1 MSVDSTYMDRTKK
14 LYKAIQERI
23 LILDGAMGSLIQ
35 TYKLEEEHYR
45 GERFKDYHMSIKG
58 NNDLLSITQPQII
71 KEIHGQ
77 YLEAGA
83 DIIETNTFNA
93 TTISQADYDMQ
104 DAVWDINYESAKIA
118 REIADE
124 YTLRTPEKPRFV
136 CGSIGPLNK
145 ALSLSPDV
153 NNPGYRATSFD
164 AVKIAYKQQVEAL
177 IKGGSDLLMIETVFD
192 TLNAKAALLAID
204 EVFDELG
211 KKLPIMVSGTI
222 TDASGRTLSG
232 QTLQAFID
240 SVSHMDILSIGLN
253 CSLGAAELEPYVTE
267 LAQKAPFYISTH
279 PNAGLPNQF
288 GEYDQTPD
296 EMSELISNWLADGKV
311 NILGGCCGTTPKH
324 IAALA
329 KMADKYNAHLKVLP
343 PEETHLSGLE
353 SLQMRKETNFI
364 NIGERC
370 NVAGSKKFLR
380 LIKEKKY
387 EEAVSVAR
395 HQVENGAQI
404 VDVNMDDAMLE
415 AKEEMVIFL
424 NMLMSDPDVSRVPVM
439 VDSSKF
445 EVIEAGLKCLQ
456 GKSVVNSISL
466 KEGEEEFLK
475 HARIIKK
482 YGAAVVVMAF
492 DEKGQADS
500 FERRKEICGRAYK
513 LLTEEVNFPPQDIIF
528 DPNVLAIATGI
539 EEHNNYAVDFMKSAR
554 WIKDHLPH
562 VHISG
567 GISNLSFS
575 FRGNNHVREAIHSVF
590 LYYAIKEGLD
600 MGIVNPAMLQ
610 IYNDI
615 PKELLEYVEDVVFNK
630 RPDATDRLV
639 DYAESIKNVQQ
650 EQGEVKQAAWREG
663 TLEERLSHCLV
674 KGISDFLDVD
684 IAEALEKYPTALEII
699 EQPLMDGMNVVG
711 DLFGDGKMF
720 LPQVVKTARVMKKA
734 VAILQPII
742 EKEKNN
748 TGGPSSNGK
757 ILMATVKGDV
767 HDIGKNIVGVILGCN
782 NYEVIDL
789 GVMVPT
795 EKILKEAF
803 AQRVDIIGLSGL
815 ITPSLE
821 EMVNVAKE
829 MTKLSFN
836 IPLLIG
842 GATTSK
848 VHTAVK
854 IEPEYEYP
862 VVHVKDASKS
872 AQVVSALLSKTGKEA
887 FTTKTR
893 EEYADLRTRNAN
905 KKQIT
910 IAPIEKA
917 REKRF
922 KIQWKQDDITTPKEL
937 GVKVFDDYSIAEIRK
952 FIDWTFF
959 YQAWNLT
966 GNYDG
971 IELVKTPEQEAEWLQ
986 TYKTENAK
994 NKATEA
1000 LKLWRDA
1007 ESMLN
1012 KIEQDKMLTP
1022 KAIFGLFPANSDGD
1036 DIVIYTDE
1044 NRTEEKVRFNQ
1055 MREQQDKPGKEAFH
1069 SLADFI
1075 APISSGVKDY
1085 LGGFAITAG
1094 VGIEKWEKVYM
1105 DDHDDFHAILL
1116 KALAD
1121 RLAEAFAE
1129 LIHFRLRKEFWGYA
1143 PDEEFNTENFIR
1155 ERYRGIRPAIGYP
1168 ACPDHSE
1175 KRLLFDLMNVEE
1187 RVGITLT
1194 EHFSMYPNAS
1204 VSGIYFAHPKSMYF
1218 GIGKIGKDQV
1228 EDLAQRKGVNIE
1240 DVEKWIPLNLS
1251 YK

>member
-1 MSVDSTYMDRTKK
+1 MDRTKK

-35 TYKLEEEHYR
+35 TYKLEEEDYR
-45 GERFKDYHMSIKG
+45 GERFKDYHMPIKG
-58 NNDLLSITQPQII
+58 NNDLLSITQPHII
-71 KEIHGQ
+71 KEIHAK
-77 YLEAGA
+77 YLEAGS

-104 DAVWDINYESAKIA
+104 AAVWDINYQSAKIA

-124 YTLRTPEKPRFV
+124 YTFKTPEKPRFV

-153 NNPGYRATSFD
+153 NNPGYRAATFD
-164 AVKIAYKQQVEAL
+164 EVKFTYKEQVEAL

-204 EVFDELG
+204 EVFTEMD

-253 CSLGAAELEPYVTE
+253 CSLGAEELEPYVTE
-267 LAQKAPFYISTH
+267 LSKNAPFYISTH

-288 GEYDQTPD
+288 GEYDQTP
-296 EMSELISNWLADGKV
+296 EQMSELIGKWLEEGKV
-311 NILGGCCGTTPKH
+311 NILGGCCGTTPEH

-329 KMADKYNAHLKVLP
+329 KTAEKYNGHKKVNAP
-343 PEETHLSGLE
+343 TITHLSGLE
-353 SLQMRKETNFI
+353 SLQMRKDTNFI

-370 NVAGSKKFLR
+370 NVAGSRKFLR

-387 EEAVSVAR
+387 EEAVNIAR

-404 VDVNMDDAMLE
+404 IDVNMDDAMLE
-415 AKEEMVIFL
+415 AKEEMVTFL

-466 KEGEEEFLK
+466 KEGEEPFLEQAHTLK
-475 HARIIKK
+475 R

-492 DEKGQADS
+492 DEKGQADN

-513 LLTEEVNFPPQDIIF
+513 LLTEVVGFPPQDIIF

-539 EEHNNYAVDFMKSAR
+539 EEHNNYAVDFIETCK
-554 WIKDHLPH
+554 WIKANLPH
-562 VHISG
+562 AHISG

-575 FRGNNHVREAIHSVF
+575 FRGNNVVREAIHSVF

-610 IYNDI
+610 VYDDI
-615 PKELLEYVEDVVFNK
+615 PKELLTYVEDVVFNK

-639 DYAESIKNVQQ
+639 DYADTIKNTTQ
-650 EQGEVKQAAWREG
+650 EETEVKQAAWREG
-663 TLEERLSHCLV
+663 TLEERLTHSLV
-674 KGISDFLDVD
+674 KGISDFLDIDVN
-684 IAEALEKYPTALEII
+684 EALAKYPTALGII

-742 EKEKNN
+742 EEEK
-748 TGGPSSNGK
+748 TLSGASLSNGK

-782 NYEVIDL
+782 NYEIIDL

-795 EKILKEAF
+795 ERILKEAI
-803 AQRVDIIGLSGL
+803 AQKVDIIGLSGL

-829 MTKLSFN
+829 MKKQNFE

-854 IEPEYEYP
+854 IEPEYNHP

-872 AQVVSALLSKTGKEA
+872 AQVVSALLSKTGKEE
-887 FTTKTR
+887 FSKKTR
-893 EEYADLRTRNAN
+893 EEYAILRERNAN
-905 KKQIT
+905 KRPIA
-910 IAPIEKA
+910 IAPIKKA
-917 REKRF
+917 REKNF
-922 KIQWKQDDITTPKEL
+922 KIDWGQRDIKTPNKL
-937 GVKVFDDYSIAEIRK
+937 GITVFDDYSIADIRK

-971 IELVKTPEQEAEWLQ
+971 IEQVKTEEQEKDWINK
-986 TYKTENAK
+986 YKTENARA
-994 NKATEA
+994 KAEEA

-1007 ESMLN
+1007 QAMLD

-1022 KAIFGLFPANSDGD
+1022 KAIFGLFPANSEND
-1036 DIVIYTDE
+1036 DVVVYTDE
-1044 NRTEEKVRFNQ
+1044 DRSEEKTRFHQ
-1055 MREQQDKPGKEAFH
+1055 MREQQDKAGKEAFH
-1069 SLADFI
+1069 SLVDFI
-1075 APISSGVKDY
+1075 APVASGVKDY
-1085 LGGFAITAG
+1085 IGGFAITAG
-1094 VGIEKWEKVYM
+1094 IGIEKWEQGYEN
-1105 DDHDDFHAILL
+1105 DHDDFSAILL

-1129 LIHFRLRKEFWGYA
+1129 LLHFRVRKEFWGYA
-1143 PDEEFNTENFIR
+1143 PEEEFNTENFIR
-1155 ERYRGIRPAIGYP
+1155 ERYRGIRPALGYP

-1175 KRLLFDLMNVEE
+1175 KRLLFDLLEVEDK
-1187 RVGITLT
+1187 VGITLT

-1204 VSGIYFAHPKSMYF
+1204 VSGLYFGHPKAMYF
-1218 GIGKIGKDQV
+1218 GIGKVGKDQV
-1228 EDLAQRKGVNIE
+1228 EDLAQRKGIAIE
-1240 DVEKWIPLNLS
+1240 EMEKWIPINLS

>member
-1 MSVDSTYMDRTKK
+1 MDRIQQ

-35 TYKLEEEHYR
+35 TYKLEEEDYR
-45 GERFKDYHMSIKG
+45 GERFKNYHMSIKG
-58 NNDLLSITQPQII
+58 NNDILSITQPQII
-71 KEIHGQ
+71 KEIHAK
-77 YLEAGA
+77 YLEAGS

-104 DAVWDINYESAKIA
+104 AAVWDINYESAKIA
-118 REIADE
+118 REVADE
-124 YTLRTPEKPRFV
+124 YTLKTPEKPRFV

-153 NNPGYRATSFD
+153 NNPGYRAASFD
-164 AVKIAYKQQVEAL
+164 EVKAAYKEQVEAL

-204 EVFDELG
+204 EVFVELG
-211 KKLPIMVSGTI
+211 KKLPVMVSGTI

-253 CSLGAAELEPYVTE
+253 CSLGAEELEPYVTE

-288 GEYDQTPD
+288 GEYDQTP
-296 EMSELISNWLADGKV
+296 EQMSELISKWLDEGKV
-311 NILGGCCGTTPKH
+311 NILGGCCGTTPEH

-329 KMADKYNAHLKVLP
+329 QAAQKYNAHKKVDP
-343 PEETHLSGLE
+343 PRITHLSGLE

-370 NVAGSKKFLR
+370 NVAGSRKFLR

-387 EEAVSVAR
+387 EEAVDIAR

-404 VDVNMDDAMLE
+404 IDVNMDDAMLE
-415 AKEEMVIFL
+415 SKEEMVTFL

-466 KEGEEEFLK
+466 KEGEEAFL
-475 HARIIKK
+475 HQAATIKK

-492 DEKGQADS
+492 DEKGQADN

-513 LLTEEVNFPPQDIIF
+513 LLTEKVNFPPQDIIF

-539 EEHNNYAVDFMKSAR
+539 EEHNNYAVDFIKTCK
-554 WIKDHLPH
+554 WIKENLPH
-562 VHISG
+562 AHISG

-575 FRGNNHVREAIHSVF
+575 FRGNNVVREAIHSVF

-600 MGIVNPAMLQ
+600 MGIVNPSMLQ
-610 IYNDI
+610 VYDDI
-615 PKELLEYVEDVVFNK
+615 PKELLAYVEDVVFNK

-639 DYAESIKNVQQ
+639 DYAETVKNTQQ
-650 EQGEVKQAAWREG
+650 EAGETQQAAWREG
-663 TLEERLSHCLV
+663 NLEERLTHCLV
-674 KGISDFLDVD
+674 KGIADYLNEDLK
-684 IAEALEKYPTALEII
+684 EALEKYPTALDII

-734 VAILQPII
+734 VAVLQPII
-742 EKEKNN
+742 EEEKTL
-748 TGGPSSNGK
+748 TGASSSNGK

-782 NYEVIDL
+782 NYEVVDL

-795 EKILKEAF
+795 EKILKEAI
-803 AQRVDIIGLSGL
+803 AQDADIIGLSGL

-821 EMVNVAKE
+821 EMVNVARE
-829 MTKLSFN
+829 MKNQNFE

-854 IEPEYEYP
+854 IEPEYNQP

-872 AQVVSALLSKTGKEA
+872 AQVVSALLSKTRKEE
-887 FTTKTR
+887 FSKHTR
-893 EEYADLRTRNAN
+893 EEYAGLRERNAN
-905 KKQIT
+905 KKQAN

-917 REKRF
+917 REQKY
-922 KIQWKQDDITTPKEL
+922 KINWNQNEVSKPNMI
-937 GVKVFDDYSIAEIRK
+937 GIKVFDDYSVAEIRK
-952 FIDWTFF
+952 YIDWTFF

-971 IELVKTPEQEAEWLQ
+971 IEAVETAGQENEWLNK
-986 TYKTENAK
+986 YKTENARA
-994 NKATEA
+994 KAEEA

-1007 ESMLN
+1007 QAMLN

-1022 KAIFGLFPANSDGD
+1022 KAVFGLFPANSDGD
-1036 DIVIYTDE
+1036 DVIVYTDE
-1044 NRTEEKVRFNQ
+1044 TRTEEITRFHQ
-1055 MREQQDKPGKEAFH
+1055 MREQQDKPGKKAFH
-1069 SLADFI
+1069 SLSDFI
-1075 APISSGVKDY
+1075 APASSGVKDY
-1085 LGGFAITAG
+1085 IGGFAVTSGI
-1094 VGIEKWEKVYM
+1094 GIEKWEKAYE
-1105 DDHDDFHAILL
+1105 DDHDDFSAILL

-1129 LIHFRLRKEFWGYA
+1129 LLHFRVRKEFWGYA

-1155 ERYRGIRPAIGYP
+1155 ERYRGIRPALGYP

-1187 RVGITLT
+1187 NVGITLT

-1204 VSGIYFAHPKSMYF
+1204 VSGMYFGHPKAMYF
-1218 GIGKIGKDQV
+1218 GIGKVGKDQV
-1228 EDLAQRKGVNIE
+1228 EDLARRKGISVE
-1240 DVEKWIPLNLS
+1240 EMEKWIPINLS

>member
-1 MSVDSTYMDRTKK
+1 MDRTKK

-23 LILDGAMGSLIQ
+23 LLLDGAMGSLIQ
-35 TYKLEEEHYR
+35 TYKLEEEDYR
-45 GERFKDYHMSIKG
+45 GERFKNFHMPIKG
-58 NNDLLSITQPQII
+58 NNDILSITQPDII
-71 KEIHGQ
+71 KEIHAK
-77 YLEAGA
+77 YLEAGS

-93 TTISQADYDMQ
+93 TIISQADYDMQ

-118 REIADE
+118 REIANE
-124 YTLRTPEKPRFV
+124 YTLKTPEKPRFV
-136 CGSIGPLNK
+136 CGSMGPLNK

-153 NNPGYRATSFD
+153 NNPGYRAATFD
-164 AVKIAYKQQVEAL
+164 EVKIAYKEQVEAL
-177 IKGGSDLLMIETVFD
+177 TKGGCDLLMIETVFD

-204 EVFDELG
+204 EVFVKLG

-253 CSLGAAELEPYVTE
+253 CSLGAQELEPYVTE

-296 EMSELISNWLADGKV
+296 EMATLISKWLDEGKV
-311 NILGGCCGTTPKH
+311 NILGGCCGTTPEH

-329 KMADKYNAHLKVLP
+329 KVAEKYNVHQKISP

-353 SLQMRKETNFI
+353 SLQMRKDTNFI

-370 NVAGSKKFLR
+370 NVAGSRKFLR
-380 LIKEKKY
+380 QIKEKNY
-387 EEAVSVAR
+387 EEAVSIAR
-395 HQVENGAQI
+395 QQVETGAQI
-404 VDVNMDDAMLE
+404 VDVNMDDAMLD
-415 AKEEMVIFL
+415 AKEEMVTFL

-466 KEGEEEFLK
+466 KEGEGEFLRQ
-475 HARIIKK
+475 ARTIKK

-492 DEKGQADS
+492 DEKGQADN

-539 EEHNNYAVDFMKSAR
+539 EEHNNYAVDFIKACS
-554 WIKDHLPH
+554 WIKNNLPH
-562 VHISG
+562 AHISG

-575 FRGNNHVREAIHSVF
+575 FRGNNVVREAIHSVF
-590 LYYAIKEGLD
+590 LFHAIKEGLD

-610 IYNDI
+610 VYDDI
-615 PKELLEYVEDVVFNK
+615 PKELLQYVEDVVFNH

-639 DYAESIKNVQQ
+639 EYAETIKNDQQ
-650 EQGEVKQAAWREG
+650 IQGDTKKEAWREG
-663 TLEERLSHCLV
+663 ILEERLTYCLV
-674 KGISDFLDVD
+674 KGISDFLEEDL
-684 IAEALEKYPTALEII
+684 AEALKKYPTALNII
-699 EQPLMDGMNVVG
+699 EQPLMNGMNVVG
-711 DLFGDGKMF
+711 DLFGSGKMF

-734 VAILQPII
+734 VAILQPVI
-742 EKEKNN
+742 EKEKEA
-748 TGGPSSNGK
+748 TGEGSSNGK
-757 ILMATVKGDV
+757 VLMATVKGDV

-795 EKILKEAF
+795 EKILKEAID
-803 AQRVDIIGLSGL
+803 QKVDIIGLSGL

-829 MTKLSFN
+829 MKKQNFN
-836 IPLLIG
+836 IPLLVG

-854 IEPEYEYP
+854 IEPEYDHP

-887 FTTKTR
+887 FAQKTR
-893 EEYADLRTRNAN
+893 EEYAELRERNAN
-905 KKQIT
+905 KKET
-910 IAPIEKA
+910 AIAPIEKA
-917 REKRF
+917 RENKF
-922 KIQWKQDDITTPKEL
+922 KIDWNQQEITTPKKI
-937 GVKVFDDYSIAEIRK
+937 GVEVFNDYSIAEIRK
-952 FIDWTFF
+952 YIDWTFF

-966 GNYDG
+966 GNYAG
-971 IELVKTPEQEAEWLQ
+971 IKEIETPEQEEEWLKK
-986 TYKTENAK
+986 YKTESAIDKAK
-994 NKATEA
+994 EA
-1000 LKLWRDA
+1000 LKLWRDSQA
-1007 ESMLN
+1007 MLD
-1012 KIEQDKMLTP
+1012 KIEKDKMVIA
-1022 KAIFGLFPANSDGD
+1022 KAVYGLFPANSQGD
-1036 DIVIYTDE
+1036 DIIVYTDE
-1044 NRTEEKVRFNQ
+1044 TRTEVQTRFHQ
-1055 MREQQDKPGKEAFH
+1055 MREQQDKPGKTAFH
-1069 SLADFI
+1069 SLADFV
-1075 APISSGVKDY
+1075 APVKSGVKDY
-1085 LGGFAITAG
+1085 IGGFAVTAG
-1094 VGIEKWEKVYM
+1094 AGIEKWEKAYE
-1105 DDHDDFHAILL
+1105 DDHDDYSAILL
-1116 KALAD
+1116 KSLTD

-1129 LIHFRLRKEFWGYA
+1129 LLHFRVRREFWGYA
-1143 PDEEFNTENFIR
+1143 TEEEFNTENFIR
-1155 ERYRGIRPAIGYP
+1155 ERYRGIRPALGYP

-1175 KRLLFDLMNVEE
+1175 KRQLFDLMQVEDNI
-1187 RVGITLT
+1187 GITLT

-1204 VSGIYFAHPKSMYF
+1204 VSGLYFAHPKAMYF
-1218 GIGKIGKDQV
+1218 GIGKVGKDQV
-1228 EDLAQRKGVNIE
+1228 EDLAKRKGISAE
-1240 DVEKWIPLNLS
+1240 EMEKWIPVNLA

>member
-1 MSVDSTYMDRTKK
+1 MDRTKK
-14 LYKAIQERI
+14 LHKAIQERI

-45 GERFKDYHMSIKG
+45 GERFKDYHMPIKG
-58 NNDLLSITQPQII
+58 NNDILSITQPEII
-71 KEIHGQ
+71 KEIHGK
-77 YLEAGA
+77 YLAAGS

-118 REIADE
+118 REIADQ
-124 YTLRTPEKPRFV
+124 YTLDTPEKPRFV

-153 NNPGYRATSFD
+153 NNPGYRAATFD
-164 AVKIAYKQQVEAL
+164 EVKIAYKQQVEAL

-204 EVFDELG
+204 EVFEALG
-211 KKLPIMVSGTI
+211 KKLPIMISGTI

-253 CSLGAAELEPYVTE
+253 CSLGASELEPYVTE
-267 LAQKAPFYISTH
+267 LAQKAPFYISAH

-296 EMSELISNWLADGKV
+296 EMSKLVSKWLADGKV
-311 NILGGCCGTTPKH
+311 NILGGCCGTTPEH
-324 IAALA
+324 IAAMA
-329 KMADKYNAHLKVLP
+329 KTADKYKTHTKVAP
-343 PEETHLSGLE
+343 SIVTHLSGLE
-353 SLQMRKETNFI
+353 SLQMREDTNFI

-370 NVAGSKKFLR
+370 NVAGSRKFLR

-387 EEAVSVAR
+387 EEAVSIAR

-404 VDVNMDDAMLE
+404 VDVNMDDAMLD
-415 AKEEMVIFL
+415 AKEEMVTFL

-492 DEKGQADS
+492 DEKGQADN

-513 LLTEEVNFPPQDIIF
+513 LLTEVIDFPPQDIIF

-539 EEHNNYAVDFMKSAR
+539 EEHNNYAVDFIKSCK
-554 WIKDHLPH
+554 WIKENLPH
-562 VHISG
+562 AHISG

-575 FRGNNHVREAIHSVF
+575 FRGNNVVREAIHSVF

-610 IYNDI
+610 IYDDI
-615 PKELLEYVEDVVFNK
+615 PKELLTYVEDVVFNK

-639 DYAESIKNVQQ
+639 DYAETIKNDKQ

-663 TLEERLSHCLV
+663 TLEERLTHCLV
-674 KGISDFLDVD
+674 KGISDYLDVD
-684 IAEALEKYPTALEII
+684 VAEALEKYPTALDII

-742 EKEKNN
+742 EKEKDSN
-748 TGGPSSNGK
+748 GGSSSNGK

-795 EKILKEAF
+795 EKILKEAI
-803 AQRVDIIGLSGL
+803 AQDVDIIGLSGL

-829 MTKLSFN
+829 MKKQNFT
-836 IPLLIG
+836 IPLLVG

-854 IEPEYEYP
+854 IEPEYDQP
-862 VVHVKDASKS
+862 IVHVKDASKS
-872 AQVVSALLSKTGKEA
+872 AQVVSALLSKTGKEPFA
-887 FTTKTR
+887 NTIR
-893 EEYADLRTRNAN
+893 EEYAELRTRNAN

-917 REKRF
+917 REMHY
-922 KIQWKQDDITTPKEL
+922 KIDWKQEDITTPKKL
-937 GVKVFDDYSIAEIRK
+937 GVEVFDDYSIAEIRK

-971 IELVKTPEQEAEWLQ
+971 IELIETKEQEDEWLQ
-986 TYKTENAK
+986 KFKSESAK
-994 NKATEA
+994 GKAVEA

-1007 ESMLN
+1007 QKMLN

-1022 KAIFGLFPANSDGD
+1022 KAVYGLFPANSDGD
-1036 DIVIYTDE
+1036 DIIVYTDE
-1044 NRTEEKVRFNQ
+1044 NRNEEKIRFNQ
-1055 MREQQDKPGKEAFH
+1055 MREQQDKPGKQAFH
-1069 SLADFI
+1069 SLADFV
-1075 APISSGVKDY
+1075 APASSGIKDY
-1085 LGGFAITAG
+1085 IGGFAVTAG
-1094 VGIEKWEKVYM
+1094 VGIEKWEKAYE
-1105 DDHDDFHAILL
+1105 DDHDDYSAILL

-1129 LIHFRLRKEFWGYA
+1129 LLHFRVRKEFWGYA
-1143 PDEEFNTENFIR
+1143 PEEEFNTENFIR
-1155 ERYRGIRPAIGYP
+1155 ERYRGIRPALGYP

-1175 KRLLFDLMNVEE
+1175 KRLLFDLMKVEE
-1187 RVGITLT
+1187 NVGITLT
-1194 EHFSMYPNAS
+1194 EHYSMYPNAS
-1204 VSGIYFAHPKSMYF
+1204 VSGIYFAHPKAMYF
-1218 GIGKIGKDQV
+1218 GIGKVGKDQV
-1228 EDLAQRKGVNIE
+1228 EDLARRKGMNIE
-1240 DVEKWIPLNLS
+1240 EVEKWIPLNLS

>member
-1 MSVDSTYMDRTKK
+1 MGRTKK
-14 LYKAIQERI
+14 LHKAIEERI
-23 LILDGAMGSLIQ
+23 LLLDGAMGSLIQ
-35 TYKLEEEHYR
+35 TYKLEEEDYR
-45 GERFKDYHMSIKG
+45 GERFKDYHMPIKG
-58 NNDLLSITQPQII
+58 NNDILSITQPQVI
-71 KEIHGQ
+71 KEIHAK
-77 YLEAGA
+77 YLEAGS

-93 TTISQADYDMQ
+93 TSISQADYDMQ
-104 DAVWDINYESAKIA
+104 SAVWDINYESAKIA
-118 REIADE
+118 REVADE
-124 YTLRTPEKPRFV
+124 YSLKTPEKPRFV

-153 NNPGYRATSFD
+153 NNPGFRATNFD
-164 AVKIAYKQQVEAL
+164 EVKEAYKEQVEAL
-177 IKGGSDLLMIETVFD
+177 IAGGSDLLMIETVFD
-192 TLNAKAALLAID
+192 TLNAKAALMAID
-204 EVFDELG
+204 EIFVKLD
-211 KKLPIMVSGTI
+211 KKIPVMVSGTI

-232 QTLQAFID
+232 QTLQAFVD

-253 CSLGAAELEPYVTE
+253 CSLGAQELEPYVTE
-267 LAQKAPFYISTH
+267 LSKKSPFYVSAH

-296 EMSELISNWLADGKV
+296 QMSELVGKWLADGKV
-311 NILGGCCGTTPKH
+311 NILGGCCGTTPEH
-324 IAALA
+324 IAAMA
-329 KMADKYNAHLKVLP
+329 KVADKHHAHIKNEP
-343 PEETHLSGLE
+343 SSITHLSGLE
-353 SLQMRKETNFI
+353 SLQMRQDTNFV

-370 NVAGSKKFLR
+370 NVAGSRKFLR

-387 EEAVSVAR
+387 EEAVDIAR

-404 VDVNMDDAMLE
+404 VDVNMDDAMLD
-415 AKEEMVIFL
+415 AKEEMVTFL
-424 NMLMSDPDVSRVPVM
+424 NMLMSDPDVSKVPVM

-466 KEGEEEFLK
+466 KEGEGPFLE
-475 HARIIKK
+475 HARTIKK

-492 DEKGQADS
+492 DEKGQADN

-513 LLTEEVNFPPQDIIF
+513 LLTEKVNFPPQDIIF

-539 EEHNNYAVDFMKSAR
+539 EEHNNYAVDFIKACK
-554 WIKDHLPH
+554 WIKENLPH
-562 VHISG
+562 AHISG

-575 FRGNNHVREAIHSVF
+575 FRGNNAVREAIHSVF

-610 IYNDI
+610 VYDDI
-615 PKELLEYVEDVVFNK
+615 PKELLGYVEDVVLNK
-630 RPDATDRLV
+630 RPDATDRMV
-639 DYAESIKNVQQ
+639 EYAETVKNTQQ
-650 EQGEVKQAAWREG
+650 AGGETQQAAWREG
-663 TLEERLSHCLV
+663 NLEERLTHCLV
-674 KGISDFLDVD
+674 KGISDYLEVD
-684 IAEALEKYPTALEII
+684 LKEALEKYPTALGII

-711 DLFGDGKMF
+711 DLFGNGKMF

-742 EKEKNN
+742 EKEKEA
-748 TGGPSSNGK
+748 TGASSSNGK

-767 HDIGKNIVGVILGCN
+767 HDIGKNIVSVILGCN

-795 EKILKEAF
+795 EEILKKAIEHG
-803 AQRVDIIGLSGL
+803 VDIIGLSGL

-829 MTKLSFN
+829 MKRNGFN
-836 IPLLIG
+836 IPLMLG

-854 IEPEYEYP
+854 IEPEYDQP

-887 FTTKTR
+887 FSKKIK
-893 EEYADLRTRNAN
+893 EEYAELRERNAN
-905 KKQIT
+905 KRPVVIK
-910 IAPIEKA
+910 PIESA
-917 REKRF
+917 RENSF
-922 KIQWKQDDITTPKEL
+922 KIDWNQQEVYTPHMT
-937 GVKVFDDYSIAEIRK
+937 GVKVFNDYSISEIRK
-952 FIDWTFF
+952 YIDWTFF

-971 IELVKTPEQEAEWLQ
+971 IENVVTKEQEEEWLKKFNSEQ
-986 TYKTENAK
+986 GLAK
-994 NKATEA
+994 AKEA

-1007 ESMLN
+1007 QSMLN
-1012 KIEQDKMLTP
+1012 NIEQDKMLTA
-1022 KAIFGLFPANSDGD
+1022 KAVFGIFPANSQGD
-1036 DIVIYTDE
+1036 DIIVYTNE
-1044 NRTEEKVRFNQ
+1044 TRTIEKTRFNQ

-1075 APISSGVKDY
+1075 APAETQVEDY
-1085 LGGFAITAG
+1085 IGGFAVTAG
-1094 VGIEKWEKVYM
+1094 VGIEKWIKEYEDNN
-1105 DDHDDFHAILL
+1105 DDYSAILL

-1129 LIHFRLRKEFWGYA
+1129 LLHFRLRKEFWGYA
-1143 PDEEFNTENFIR
+1143 PEEEFNTENFIR
-1155 ERYRGIRPAIGYP
+1155 ERYRGIRPALGYP

-1175 KRLLFDLMNVEE
+1175 KRLLFDLMEVEKN
-1187 RVGITLT
+1187 VGITLT

-1204 VSGIYFAHPKSMYF
+1204 VSGLYFAHPKAMYF
-1218 GIGKIGKDQV
+1218 GIGKVGKDQV
-1228 EDLAQRKGVNIE
+1228 EDLAQRKGITTE
-1240 DVEKWIPLNLS
+1240 EMEKWIPVNLS

>member
-1 MSVDSTYMDRTKK
+1 MDRTKK
-14 LYKAIQERI
+14 LYKAIEERI
-23 LILDGAMGSLIQ
+23 LLLDGAMGSLIQ
-35 TYKLEEEHYR
+35 TYKLEEEDYR
-45 GERFKDYHMSIKG
+45 GDRFKDFHMPIKG
-58 NNDLLSITQPQII
+58 NNDILSITQPEII
-71 KEIHGQ
+71 KEIHAK
-77 YLEAGA
+77 YLEAGS

-104 DAVWDINYESAKIA
+104 AAVWDINYQSAKIA
-118 REIADE
+118 REVADE
-124 YTLRTPEKPRFV
+124 FTLKTPEKPRFV

-153 NNPGYRATSFD
+153 NNPGYRAATFD
-164 AVKIAYKQQVEAL
+164 EVKVAYKEQIEAL
-177 IKGGSDLLMIETVFD
+177 IKGGADLLMIETVFD
-192 TLNAKAALLAID
+192 TLNAKAALMAID
-204 EVFDELG
+204 EVFESIG

-267 LAQKAPFYISTH
+267 LSQKAPFYISTH

-296 EMSELISNWLADGKV
+296 QMSDLVGNWLADGKV
-311 NILGGCCGTTPKH
+311 NIIGGCCGTTPEH
-324 IAALA
+324 IAAMA
-329 KMADKYNAHLKVLP
+329 KVADKYNAHKKAQIP
-343 PEETHLSGLE
+343 TITHLSGLE
-353 SLQMRKETNFI
+353 SLQMRKDTNFI

-370 NVAGSKKFLR
+370 NVAGSRKFLR

-387 EEAVSVAR
+387 EEAVDIAR

-415 AKEEMVIFL
+415 AKEEMVTFL
-424 NMLMSDPDVSRVPVM
+424 NMLMSDPDVSKVPVM

-466 KEGEEEFLK
+466 KEGEDIFLE

-492 DEKGQADS
+492 DEKGQADN
-500 FERRKEICGRAYK
+500 FERRKEICSRAYK
-513 LLTEEVNFPPQDIIF
+513 LLTEKVNFPPQDIIF

-539 EEHNNYAVDFMKSAR
+539 EEHNNYAVDFIDTCK
-554 WIKDHLPH
+554 WIKENLPH
-562 VHISG
+562 AHISG

-575 FRGNNHVREAIHSVF
+575 FRGNNVVREAIHSVF

-610 IYNDI
+610 VYDDI

-630 RPDATDRLV
+630 RADATDRLV
-639 DYAESIKNVQQ
+639 DYAETIKNTQQ
-650 EQGEVKQAAWREG
+650 DVGEQQQAAWREG
-663 TLEERLSHCLV
+663 TLEERLTHCLV
-674 KGISDFLDVD
+674 KGINDYLDVD
-684 IAEALEKYPTALEII
+684 VAEALEKYPTALEII

-711 DLFGDGKMF
+711 DLFGSGKMF

-742 EKEKNN
+742 EEEKAA
-748 TGGPSSNGK
+748 TGGAKNNGK

-795 EKILKEAF
+795 EKILKEAV
-803 AQRVDIIGLSGL
+803 AQNVDIIGLSGL

-829 MTKLSFN
+829 MKKNGFT
-836 IPLLIG
+836 IPLMVG

-854 IEPEYEYP
+854 IEPEYDQP

-872 AQVVSALLSKTGKEA
+872 AQVVSALLSKNGKEA
-887 FTTKTR
+887 FSQKVR
-893 EEYADLRTRNAN
+893 EEYAELRERNAN
-905 KKQIT
+905 KKAIV
-910 IAPIEKA
+910 IKPIEQA
-917 REKRF
+917 RESRF
-922 KIQWKQDDITTPKEL
+922 KIDWHDGDVYTPSML
-937 GVKVFDDYSIAEIRK
+937 GVKVFDDYSISEIRK

-959 YQAWNLT
+959 FQAWNLT

-971 IELVKTPEQEAEWLQ
+971 IEAVVTKEEEVEWLKK
-986 TYKTENAK
+986 YKTDQAK
-994 NKATEA
+994 EKAQEA
-1000 LKLWRDA
+1000 LKLWRDSQA
-1007 ESMLN
+1007 MLTN
-1012 KIEQDKMLTP
+1012 IERDKMLTA
-1022 KAIFGLFPANSDGD
+1022 KAVFGLFPANTVGD
-1036 DIVIYTDE
+1036 DVIVYTDE
-1044 NRTEEKVRFNQ
+1044 SRTVEKTRFHQ
-1055 MREQQDKPGKEAFH
+1055 IREQQDKQGKETFH
-1069 SLADFI
+1069 SLADFV
-1075 APISSGVKDY
+1075 APLDSGVNDY
-1085 LGGFAITAG
+1085 IGGFAVTAG
-1094 VGIEKWEKVYM
+1094 IGIEKWIKAFE
-1105 DDHDDFHAILL
+1105 DDHDDYSSILL

-1129 LIHFRLRKEFWGYA
+1129 LLHFRVRKEFWGYA
-1143 PDEEFNTENFIR
+1143 PDEEFNAENFIR
-1155 ERYRGIRPAIGYP
+1155 ERYRGIRPALGYP

-1175 KRLLFDLMNVEE
+1175 KRQLFEMMEVEKNA
-1187 RVGITLT
+1187 GITLT

-1204 VSGIYFAHPKSMYF
+1204 VSGLYFGHPKAMYF
-1218 GIGKIGKDQV
+1218 GVGKIGKDQV
-1228 EDLAQRKGVNIE
+1228 EDIAKRKGMTVE
-1240 DVEKWIPLNLS
+1240 QVEKWIPVNLS

>member
-1 MSVDSTYMDRTKK
+1 MDRTNK

-23 LILDGAMGSLIQ
+23 LLLDGAMGSLIQ
-35 TYKLEEEHYR
+35 TYKLEEEDYR
-45 GERFKDYHMSIKG
+45 GERFKNYHMPIKG
-58 NNDLLSITQPQII
+58 NNDILSITQPEII
-71 KEIHGQ
+71 REIHAK
-77 YLEAGA
+77 YLEAGS

-93 TTISQADYDMQ
+93 TSISQADYDMQ
-104 DAVWDINYESAKIA
+104 DAVWDINYEAARIA
-118 REIADE
+118 RDVADE
-124 YTLRTPEKPRFV
+124 YTLKTPEKPRFV

-153 NNPGYRATSFD
+153 NNPGYRASTFD
-164 AVKIAYKQQVEAL
+164 EVKNAYKEQVTAL
-177 IKGGSDLLMIETVFD
+177 IKGGSNLLMIETVFD

-204 EVFDELG
+204 EVFEELG

-253 CSLGAAELEPYVTE
+253 CSLGAEELEPYVTE

-296 EMSELISNWLADGKV
+296 EMSQLISKWLEDGKV
-311 NILGGCCGTTPKH
+311 NILGGCCGTTPEH

-329 KMADKYNAHLKVLP
+329 KMADKYNVHQKVKA
-343 PEETHLSGLE
+343 PEITHLSGLE
-353 SLQMRKETNFI
+353 SLQLREETNFV

-387 EEAVSVAR
+387 EEAVDIAR

-404 VDVNMDDAMLE
+404 IDVNMDDAMLE
-415 AKEEMVIFL
+415 AKEEMVTFL

-466 KEGEEEFLK
+466 KEGEEEFLR
-475 HARIIKK
+475 HARTIKK

-492 DEKGQADS
+492 DEKGQADN
-500 FERRKEICGRAYK
+500 FNRRKEICGRAYK
-513 LLTEEVNFPPQDIIF
+513 LLTEVVNFPPQDIIF

-539 EEHNNYAVDFMKSAR
+539 EEHNNYAVDFIKAAK
-554 WIKDHLPH
+554 WIKENLPH
-562 VHISG
+562 THISG

-575 FRGNNHVREAIHSVF
+575 FRGNNVVREAIHSVF
-590 LYYAIKEGLD
+590 LYHAIQEGLD

-610 IYNDI
+610 VYDEI
-615 PKELLEYVEDVVFNK
+615 PEELLGYVEDVVFNK

-639 DYAESIKNVQQ
+639 EYAETIKNTNPA
-650 EQGEVKQAAWREG
+650 EGEIQQAAWREG
-663 TLEERLSHCLV
+663 TLEERLTHCLV

-684 IAEALEKYPTALEII
+684 VAEALEKYPTALDII

-711 DLFGDGKMF
+711 DLFGSGKMF

-742 EKEKNN
+742 EKEKA
-748 TGGPSSNGK
+748 SSGASSTNGK

-795 EKILKEAF
+795 EKILKEAIE
-803 AQRVDIIGLSGL
+803 QDVDIIGLSGL

-829 MTKLSFN
+829 MKKANFR
-836 IPLLIG
+836 IPLLVG

-854 IEPEYEYP
+854 IEPEYDEP

-872 AQVVSALLSKTGKEA
+872 AQVVSALMSKTGKTA
-887 FTTKTR
+887 FSKKVR
-893 EEYADLRTRNAN
+893 EEYTELRERNAN
-905 KKQIT
+905 KKAIV
-910 IAPIEKA
+910 IKPIEQA
-917 REKRF
+917 RENHF
-922 KIQWKQDDITTPKEL
+922 KIDWSQNEVATPKMT
-937 GVKVFDDYSIAEIRK
+937 GIKSFDNYSISEIRK

-966 GNYDG
+966 GNYTG
-971 IELVKTPEQEAEWLQ
+971 IEKVNTDEQEIEWL
-986 TYKTENAK
+986 KKFRTEQSQAK
-994 NKATEA
+994 AKEA

-1007 ESMLN
+1007 QKMLD
-1012 KIEQDKMLTP
+1012 KIETDNMVTP
-1022 KAIFGLFPANSDGD
+1022 KAVFGIFPANSIGD
-1036 DIVIYTDE
+1036 DVIVYTDE
-1044 NRTEEKVRFNQ
+1044 SRSEEKTRFHQ
-1055 MREQQDKPGKEAFH
+1055 IREQQDKTGKKVFH
-1069 SLADFI
+1069 SLSDFI
-1075 APISSGVKDY
+1075 APVDSGVKDY
-1085 LGGFAITAG
+1085 IGGFAVTAG
-1094 VGIEKWEKVYM
+1094 LGIEKWEKAYE
-1105 DDHDDFHAILL
+1105 DDHDDYSAILL

-1129 LIHFRLRKEFWGYA
+1129 LLHFRVRKEFWGYV

-1155 ERYRGIRPAIGYP
+1155 ERYRGIRPALGYP

-1175 KRLLFDLMNVEE
+1175 KRSLFDLLEAEKNAN
-1187 RVGITLT
+1187 ITLT

-1204 VSGIYFAHPKSMYF
+1204 VSGLYFAHPKAMYF

-1228 EDLAQRKGVNIE
+1228 EDLAKRKDITIDE
-1240 DVEKWIPLNLS
+1240 MEKWIPINLS

>member
-1 MSVDSTYMDRTKK
+1 MDRTKK
-14 LYKAIQERI
+14 LYKAIEERI
-23 LILDGAMGSLIQ
+23 LLLDGAMGSLIQ
-35 TYKLEEEHYR
+35 TYKLEEEDYR
-45 GERFKDYHMSIKG
+45 GERFKNYHMSIKG
-58 NNDLLSITQPQII
+58 NNDILSITQPDII
-71 KEIHGQ
+71 KEIHAK
-77 YLEAGA
+77 YLEAGS

-93 TTISQADYDMQ
+93 TSISQADYDMQ
-104 DAVWDINYESAKIA
+104 AAVWDINYQSAKIA
-118 REIADE
+118 REVADE
-124 YTLRTPEKPRFV
+124 YTLKTPEKPRFV

-153 NNPGYRATSFD
+153 NNPGFRAATFD
-164 AVKIAYKQQVEAL
+164 DVKEAYKEQIEAL

-192 TLNAKAALLAID
+192 TLNAKAALMAID
-204 EVFDELG
+204 EVFEAMG

-267 LAQKAPFYISTH
+267 LSQKAPFYISTH

-296 EMSELISNWLADGKV
+296 QMSDLVGNWLADGKV
-311 NILGGCCGTTPKH
+311 NIIGGCCGTTPEH
-324 IAALA
+324 IAAMA
-329 KMADKYNAHLKVLP
+329 KVADKYNAHKKAAASTI
-343 PEETHLSGLE
+343 THLSGLE
-353 SLQMRKETNFI
+353 SLQMREDTNFI

-370 NVAGSKKFLR
+370 NVAGSRKFLR

-387 EEAVSVAR
+387 EEAVDIAR

-404 VDVNMDDAMLE
+404 VDVNMDDAMLD
-415 AKEEMVIFL
+415 AKEEMVTFL
-424 NMLMSDPDVSRVPVM
+424 NMLMSDPDVSKVPVM

-466 KEGEEEFLK
+466 KEGEEIFLE
-475 HARIIKK
+475 HARILKK

-492 DEKGQADS
+492 DEKGQADN

-513 LLTEEVNFPPQDIIF
+513 LLTEEINFPPQDIIF

-539 EEHNNYAVDFMKSAR
+539 EEHNNYAVDFIKACK
-554 WIKDHLPH
+554 WIKENLPH
-562 VHISG
+562 AHISG

-575 FRGNNHVREAIHSVF
+575 FRGNNVVREAIHSVF
-590 LYYAIKEGLD
+590 LYYAIQEGLD

-610 IYNDI
+610 IYDDI
-615 PKELLEYVEDVVFNK
+615 PKELLGYVEDVVFNK

-639 DYAESIKNVQQ
+639 DYAETIKNNQQ
-650 EQGEVKQAAWREG
+650 EGGEQKQAAWRDG
-663 TLEERLSHCLV
+663 NLEERLTHCLV
-674 KGISDFLDVD
+674 KGISDYLDVD
-684 IAEALEKYPTALEII
+684 IAEALDKYPTALEII
-699 EQPLMDGMNVVG
+699 EKPLMDGMNVVG
-711 DLFGDGKMF
+711 DLFGSGKMF

-742 EKEKNN
+742 EKEKEA
-748 TGGPSSNGK
+748 TGGATSNGK

-795 EKILKEAF
+795 EEILKKAVEYD
-803 AQRVDIIGLSGL
+803 VDIIGLSGL

-829 MTKLSFN
+829 MKRNNFN
-836 IPLLIG
+836 LPLMVG

-854 IEPEYEYP
+854 IEPEYNHP

-872 AQVVSALLSKTGKEA
+872 AQVVSALMSKTGKEEFA
-887 FTTKTR
+887 NKVKV
-893 EEYADLRTRNAN
+893 EYAELRERNAN
-905 KKQIT
+905 KKAIVLK
-910 IAPIEKA
+910 PIEKA
-917 REKRF
+917 RESRF
-922 KIQWKQDDITTPKEL
+922 KIDWNDGDVYTPAFQ
-937 GVKVFDDYSIAEIRK
+937 GVKVFDDYSIADIRK

-959 YQAWNLT
+959 FQAWNLT

-971 IELVKTPEQEAEWLQ
+971 IESVVTAEEEAQWLEK
-986 TYKTENAK
+986 YKTEQSKEKAK
-994 NKATEA
+994 EA
-1000 LKLWRDA
+1000 LKLWRDSQA
-1007 ESMLN
+1007 MLTN
-1012 KIEQDKMLTP
+1012 IEQDKMLTA
-1022 KAIFGLFPANSDGD
+1022 KAVFGIFPANTDGD
-1036 DIVIYTDE
+1036 DVIVYTDE
-1044 NRTEEKVRFNQ
+1044 SRSVEKTRFHQ
-1055 MREQQDKPGKEAFH
+1055 IREQQDKQGKEAFH
-1069 SLADFI
+1069 SLADFV
-1075 APISSGVKDY
+1075 APVESGVNDY
-1085 LGGFAITAG
+1085 IGGFAVTAG
-1094 VGIEKWEKVYM
+1094 IGIEKWIKAYE
-1105 DDHDDFHAILL
+1105 DDHDDYSSILL

-1129 LIHFRLRKEFWGYA
+1129 LLHFRVRKEFWGYA
-1143 PDEEFNTENFIR
+1143 PEEEFNTDNFIR
-1155 ERYRGIRPAIGYP
+1155 ERYRGIRPALGYP

-1175 KRLLFDLMNVEE
+1175 KRQLFDMMEVEKNT
-1187 RVGITLT
+1187 GITLT

-1204 VSGIYFAHPKSMYF
+1204 VSGLYFGHPKAMYF
-1218 GIGKIGKDQV
+1218 GVGKIGKDQV
-1228 EDLAQRKGVNIE
+1228 EDLAKRKGMTIE
-1240 DVEKWIPLNLS
+1240 EVEKWIPVNLA